1 MHIQSP
7 HRGSERGFTLIELMI
22 VVAIIGILAA
32 VAIPQYQVFVGKAK
46 FSAAHTELSHVTTGM
61 EVNLNE
67 GTLPTLSSIG
77 LPAATTTCTNT
88 LTASLTANSTIACT
102 IIGGPADVNGK
113 TVTLTRDIT
122 TSAWSCATQVP
133 QKYVGP
139 VSLCTGT

>member
-7 HRGSERGFTLIELMI
+7 SQGREQGFTLIELMI

-67 GTLPTLSSIG
+67 GTLPTLASIG
-77 LPAATTTCTNT
+77 LPATTTTCTNAIS
-88 LTASLTANSTIACT
+88 ASLTANSTISCT
-102 IIGGPADVNGK
+102 INGGPLDVNGK
-113 TVTLTRDIT
+113 TVTLTRDFT
-122 TSAWSCATQVP
+122 TSTWSCATQVP

-139 VSLCTGT
+139 VTLCTGT